1 MKCYLCA
8 KRMAAIRRLYAGNP
22 DIEWLLAQLDA
33 ANERADEAG
42 LRSIEARNPGID
54 IEQVRRQRAAH
65 SGGTDG

>member
-1 MKCYLCA
+1 
-8 KRMAAIRRLYAGNP
+8 MAAIRRLYAGNP